1 MLDIADSILCSCIR
15 EIRDQ
20 LIEDR
25 LGLRDGQLIF
35 AHTSEIKHTIS
46 FMMSVG
52 MLVRAK
58 PSGTFVA
65 DELARVDVKSLI
77 AGVCSGPRLGL
88 SLCPLC
94 WGIWCRCRRYRRY
107 RCPNMPLSLY
117 ETET

>member
-1 MLDIADSILCSCIR
+1 MLDIADSVLRSCIS

-25 LGLRDGQLIF
+25 LRLRDRQLIL
-35 AHTSEIKHTIS
+35 AHTSEIEHTIS

-65 DELARVDVKSLI
+65 DGLARVDVKSLI
-77 AGVCSGPRLGL
+77 SGICGGPRLGL
-88 SLCPLC
+88 SQYPLC
-94 WGIWCRCRRYRRY
+94 WGILCRCRRY